1 MEIAGLP
8 LHPLIVHAV
17 VVFAPLAALLAI
29 GYAVLPRWRWALR
42 GVLVGTTIL
51 AVGSGA
57 LAATS
62 GGALLDAREALK
74 AIPAVGEHVDI
85 GGRQRNVLLGFG
97 VVALAAA
104 WRLGGSSGLVSGRGA
119 RPEHGGP
126 GDRILQVLLVLAA
139 VAVLVLT
146 IQAGHSGA
154 KAVWG

>member
-29 GYAVLPRWRWALR
+29 GYAVVPRWRWALR

-51 AVGSGA
+51 AVGTGA

-62 GGALLDAREALK
+62 GDALLDAREALK
-74 AIPAVGEHVDI
+74 AIPAVGDHVDI
-85 GGRQRNVLLGFG
+85 GGRLRNVLLGFG

-104 WRLGGSSGLVSGRGA
+104 WRLGGTSALASGRGA
-119 RPEHGGP
+119 RPEHGGAP
-126 GDRILQVLLVLAA
+126 DRVLQVVLVLSAI
-139 VAVLVLT
+139 AVLVLT

-154 KAVWG
+154 TAVWG